1 MDFLCVQFH
10 STIKQKELAFIKD
23 KKAFYFFAD
32 KQNEN
37 LQIERFKNQIAE
49 NFKDEI
55 LKNIAL
61 SNRAGGKSEKILR
74 VITIIMHKTTTN
86 CLKSLLDV
94 FLVRSQIF
102 NEIGKKANKRNI
114 VGLFFVSNFNDQY
127 RLKKGGLYL

>member
-1 MDFLCVQFH
+1 
-10 STIKQKELAFIKD
+10 
-23 KKAFYFFAD
+23 
-32 KQNEN
+32 
-37 LQIERFKNQIAE
+37 
-49 NFKDEI
+49 
-55 LKNIAL
+55 
-61 SNRAGGKSEKILR
+61 
-74 VITIIMHKTTTN
+74 MHKTTTN